1 MKRIILTESQ
11 YKRLV
16 RQPLNEQ
23 KNEGEIIYLNRYSE
37 DDIYSDNVIKFLN
50 SLKKGLWDKFN
61 KNLFIKKI
69 DDYQG
74 SGFTFLKVY
83 IDIDKYSNNEKKYI
97 KRFIKKGEVLYGEFV
112 RYGKRNDA
120 IYFDVSKSVEVV
132 TNKPK
137 DDDVIDTQATT
148 DDSKEE
154 KVSITFDP
162 LIREPEGGEEVDDF
176 KPVELSEVP
185 DDTFSSNIP
194 KKLYDVMYLVSGGE
208 SKHNYNI
215 QGGERSPSVTLTD
228 KTIKQ
233 VSKGGDYG
241 TNAKGRWQLMPEF
254 MEERASAV
262 GLKDTDKFSKINQ
275 DKMAMYLIKGWEN
288 WDCKKLGDKLAK
300 IWAPVPVLYDQQGSV
315 QKVKRGESFYK
326 GVSTNKARIGV
337 EEFETA
343 IRKTGCVD
351 IEDVPE
357 IPFRNK
363 TEGDTFRQWVNNVDK
378 EYAEEIDLSETGDWK
393 KGQKN
398 FKGFMLKAWIKYG
411 KKYMDSGEYKEL
423 EEVEDS
429 NSDCKL
435 SKCQFRTKKGCKT
448 FDELTPDS
456 NINTTGYGPNFHE
469 IPDGKTNFRSAALSA
484 EQMLYALETYD
495 IKNIISFDDGDDGLE
510 MKNDEEKKFIECYNK
525 SNGTNIKWTKI
536 NGQNNFKTGKGY
548 VGTLDEVLPLSDNTL
563 IHCTHGADRTGY
575 VVAKHLKDLGKIGT
589 NEELWDYTVKYNSW
603 GGKNGYICK
612 GENKGYIKYLE
623 GFYPHEEWCGVG
635 NRMEDCPSCKKFKD
649 KK

>member
-112 RYGKRNDA
+112 RYGKRNDV

-148 DDSKEE
+148 DDSEEE

-241 TNAKGRWQLMPEF
+241 TNAKGRWQLMPKYMLDF
-254 MEERASAV
+254 AKDA
-262 GLKDTDKFSKINQ
+262 GLKGTDKFSKINQ
-275 DKMAMYLIKGWEN
+275 DKMAMALIKGWEN

-326 GVSTNKARIGV
+326 GVSTNK
-337 EEFETA
+337 
-343 IRKTGCVD
+343 
-351 IEDVPE
+351 
-357 IPFRNK
+357 
-363 TEGDTFRQWVNNVDK
+363 
-378 EYAEEIDLSETGDWK
+378 
-393 KGQKN
+393 
-398 FKGFMLKAWIKYG
+398 
-411 KKYMDSGEYKEL
+411 
-423 EEVEDS
+423 
-429 NSDCKL
+429 
-435 SKCQFRTKKGCKT
+435 
-448 FDELTPDS
+448 
-456 NINTTGYGPNFHE
+456 
-469 IPDGKTNFRSAALSA
+469 
-484 EQMLYALETYD
+484 
-495 IKNIISFDDGDDGLE
+495 
-510 MKNDEEKKFIECYNK
+510 
-525 SNGTNIKWTKI
+525 
-536 NGQNNFKTGKGY
+536 
-548 VGTLDEVLPLSDNTL
+548 
-563 IHCTHGADRTGY
+563 
-575 VVAKHLKDLGKIGT
+575 
-589 NEELWDYTVKYNSW
+589 
-603 GGKNGYICK
+603 
-612 GENKGYIKYLE
+612 
-623 GFYPHEEWCGVG
+623 G
-635 NRMEDCPSCKKFKD
+635 N
-649 KK
+649 

>member
-16 RQPLNEQ
+16 RRPLNEQ

-50 SLKKGLWDKFN
+50 SLKKGLWNKFN

-74 SGFTFLKVY
+74 SGFDFLLVY
-83 IDIDKYSNNEKKYI
+83 IDIGKYSFKEKKYI
-97 KRFIKKGEVLYGEFV
+97 KRFVKKGGDLYGEFIS
-112 RYGKRNDA
+112 YNNKLDTIFFNT
-120 IYFDVSKSVEVV
+120 SKSVEVV

-137 DDDVIDTQATT
+137 DDNIIDTQATT
-148 DDSKEE
+148 DDSEEE
-154 KVSITFDP
+154 KVSVTFDP
-162 LIREPEGGEEVDDF
+162 LIREPEEVDDF

-215 QGGERSPSVTLTD
+215 QQGESSPSVTLTD

-241 TNAKGRWQLMPEF
+241 INAKGRWQLMPEF
-254 MEERASAV
+254 MEERASKV

-300 IWAPVPVLYDQQGSV
+300 IWAAVPVLYDQQGD
-315 QKVKRGESFYK
+315 KKEVKRGQSYFE

-378 EYAEEIDLSETGDWK
+378 GYAEEIDLSETGDWK

-423 EEVEDS
+423 EEVETS
-429 NSDCKL
+429 NSGCKL

-456 NINTTGYGPNFHE
+456 NINTTGYGANFHE

-484 EQMLYALETYD
+484 EQMLYALKTYD
-495 IKNIISFDDGDDGLE
+495 IKNIISFDHGKDGLG
-510 MKNDEEKKFIECYNK
+510 MKNNEEKKFIKCYNE

-536 NGQNNFKTGKGY
+536 DAHNNFKTGKGY

-563 IHCTHGADRTGY
+563 IHCTWGADRTGY

-612 GENKGYIKYLE
+612 GEKEGYIKYLE
-623 GFYPHEEWCGVG
+623 GFYPHKEWCGVG